1 MKRIFFALLALLM
14 LILSAC
20 SSTVDSTPTAAA
32 GTPASV
38 TDPPSAAPTAT
49 PEPDYSAFVAE
60 LANFCVVNM
69 FTCYYDNAVVTRF
82 DFDSDGVQDWLVYK
96 QADDPHGA
104 WLMLDGAVPAASPA
118 VLYDVSAAGD
128 IRILYSETLGS
139 AVVNKF
145 YGSVGN
151 SVDYYF
157 TFDGVPGTRLA
168 YYSSVWE
175 HDDVFT
181 VVRQIDGADD
191 CSEEEWNAYIDSLAL
206 TEPGGSVPASD
217 WQSMSLDLPAEAL
230 DSVAERLSL
239 LPIVYEQY
247 SADIDGDGVDDHF
260 FILSTGAYGVNN
272 LGEQYYM
279 SGDTLSKYD
288 SYAVG
293 SWGNCYLLLRSN
305 GGSPT
310 AGVVESCDDYVSQ
323 FREAA
328 FSSGEALSGI
338 ESDGDYQLDLYKNL
352 ITQTDG
358 GWLAYAELMR
368 PATVSDEALRQGLGD
383 EYDVSDNGSYQ
394 SIYAGEAGYIYY
406 RGTDS
411 EPWRVNAMS
420 DVVLTEVAAAGLV
433 FIPDTA
439 TYDDSMSSMM
449 FGVVREVNSLPELF
463 EPPFEYITYD
473 TIDVI
478 VTVSGGEISHILY
491 PYSP

>member
-104 WLMLDGAVPAASPA
+104 WLMLDGAVPAESPA

-191 CSEEEWNAYIDSLAL
+191 CGEEEWNAYIDSLAL

-230 DSVAERLSL
+230 DSVAGSLSL
-239 LPIVYEQY
+239 LPIVYEH
-247 SADIDGDGVDDHF
+247 SSGDIDGDGIADHYMV
-260 FILSTGAYGVNN
+260 LSTGAYGVND
-272 LGEQYYM
+272 LGELYFL
-279 SGDTLSKYD
+279 SGDTLSEYD

-293 SWGNCYLLLRSN
+293 AWGDCHLLLLSN
-305 GGSPT
+305 SGSPT
-310 AGVVESCDDYVSQ
+310 ASIVSDYDSCVRS

-328 FSSGEALSGI
+328 FSGGEALSGI
-338 ESDGDYQLDLYKNL
+338 EADGDYQLTLYKAL
-352 ITQTDG
+352 VTEAEG
-358 GWLAYAELMR
+358 GWLAYAELKQ
-368 PATVSDEALRQGLGD
+368 PVTVSDEALRQGLGD

-394 SIYAGEAGYIYY
+394 SIYAGNAGYIYN
-406 RGTDS
+406 RSTDS
-411 EPWRVNAMS
+411 EPWTVCAMS
-420 DVVLTEVAAAGLV
+420 DVVLTEVTAAGLV
-433 FIPDTA
+433 FIPGTA

>member
-20 SSTVDSTPTAAA
+20 GSTVDSTPTAAA

-38 TDPPSAAPTAT
+38 TDPTSAAPTAT

-82 DFDSDGVQDWLVYK
+82 DFDSDSVQDWLVYK

-104 WLMLDGAVPAASPA
+104 WLMLDGAVPAESPA

-157 TFDGVPGTRLA
+157 TFDGVPGTQLA
-168 YYSSVWE
+168 YYSSIWE

-206 TEPGGSVPASD
+206 TEPGSSVPASD
-217 WQSMSLDLPAEAL
+217 WQSMPLDLPAEAL
-230 DSVAERLSL
+230 DSVAGSLSL
-239 LPIVYEQY
+239 LPIVYEH
-247 SADIDGDGVDDHF
+247 SSGDIDGDGIADHYMV
-260 FILSTGAYGVNN
+260 LSTGAYGVND
-272 LGEQYYM
+272 LGEQYFM
-279 SGDTLSKYD
+279 SGDTLSEYD

-293 SWGNCYLLLRSN
+293 AWGDCHLLLLSN
-305 GGSPT
+305 SGSPT
-310 AGVVESCDDYVSQ
+310 ASIVSDYDSCVRS

-328 FSSGEALSGI
+328 FSGGETLSGI
-338 ESDGDYQLDLYKNL
+338 EADGDYQLTLYKAL
-352 ITQTDG
+352 VTEAEG

-368 PATVSDEALRQGLGD
+368 PVTVPDEALRQGLGD
-383 EYDVSDNGSYQ
+383 EYVVFDDGSYQ
-394 SIYAGEAGYIYY
+394 SIYAGNAGYIYN
-406 RGTDS
+406 RSTDS
-411 EPWRVNAMS
+411 EPWTVCAMS
-420 DVVLTEVAAAGLV
+420 DVVLTEVTAAGLV
-433 FIPDTA
+433 FIPGTA

>member
-1 MKRIFFALLALLM
+1 M

-20 SSTVDSTPTAAA
+20 GSTVDSTPTAAA

-38 TDPPSAAPTAT
+38 TDPTSAAPTAT

-82 DFDSDGVQDWLVYK
+82 DFDSDSVQDWLVYK

-104 WLMLDGAVPAASPA
+104 WLMLDGAVPAESPA

-157 TFDGVPGTRLA
+157 TFDGVPGTQLA
-168 YYSSVWE
+168 YYSSIWE

-206 TEPGGSVPASD
+206 TEPGSSVPASD
-217 WQSMSLDLPAEAL
+217 WQSMPLDLPAEAL
-230 DSVAERLSL
+230 DSVAGSLSL
-239 LPIVYEQY
+239 LPIVYEH
-247 SADIDGDGVDDHF
+247 SSGDIDGDGIADHYMV
-260 FILSTGAYGVNN
+260 LSTGAYGVND
-272 LGEQYYM
+272 LGEQYFM
-279 SGDTLSKYD
+279 SGDTLSEYD

-293 SWGNCYLLLRSN
+293 AWGDCHLLLLSN
-305 GGSPT
+305 SGSPT
-310 AGVVESCDDYVSQ
+310 ASIVSDYDSCVRS

-328 FSSGEALSGI
+328 FSGGETLSGI
-338 ESDGDYQLDLYKNL
+338 EADGDYQLTLYKAL
-352 ITQTDG
+352 VTEAEG

-368 PATVSDEALRQGLGD
+368 PVTVPDEALRQGLGD
-383 EYDVSDNGSYQ
+383 EYVVFDDGSYQ
-394 SIYAGEAGYIYY
+394 SIYAGNAGYIYN
-406 RGTDS
+406 RSTDS
-411 EPWRVNAMS
+411 EPWTVCAMS
-420 DVVLTEVAAAGLV
+420 DVVLTEVTAAGLV
-433 FIPDTA
+433 FIPGTA